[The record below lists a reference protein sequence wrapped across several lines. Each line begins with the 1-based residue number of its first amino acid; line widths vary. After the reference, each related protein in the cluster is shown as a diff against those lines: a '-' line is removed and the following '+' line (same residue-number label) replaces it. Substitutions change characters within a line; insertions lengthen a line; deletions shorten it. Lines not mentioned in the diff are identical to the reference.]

1 MFFSNKRMSAGL
13 RYIFTLTLS
22 MALFSSGLK
31 AQKTTTPMPVVTDTA
46 TTIEGRLVEL
56 AMKSPE
62 ALKIEHENRI
72 YEYQLRNAKN
82 SWMNLL
88 SISTTYNDRSFDQAA
103 RQANIIYP
111 KYFFGIN
118 LPLGTLLS
126 RTAVKSA
133 REGVEIGKLNE
144 EETRREIRVNVLS
157 KYKQYK
163 AQGEL
168 IALETGFMN
177 DLQAALT
184 QAEDKFRK
192 GAITFDAYNA
202 SLRSRNDEQAKL
214 INLKLA
220 QDLIKL
226 DIEKMIGVSLE
237 SVINK

>member
-1 MFFSNKRMSAGL
+1 MQSKQIFSTVRRSFFLTLAVAGL
-13 RYIFTLTLS
+13 NT
-22 MALFSSGLK
+22 GLN
-31 AQKTTTPMPVVTDTA
+31 AQITPTDTA
-46 TTIEGRLVEL
+46 TTIEGKLVEL
-56 AMKSPE
+56 ALKSPE
-62 ALKIEHENRI
+62 ALKVQHESKI

-88 SISTTYNDRSFDQAA
+88 TISTTYNDQSFNNAA

-111 KYFFGIN
+111 KYFFGLNI
-118 LPLGTLLS
+118 PLGTLLS

-133 REGVEIGKLNE
+133 REGLEIGKLNE
-144 EETRREIRVNVLS
+144 EEIRRQIRVNILS

-177 DLQAALT
+177 DLQASLV

-192 GAITFDAYNA
+192 GAISFDAYNA
-202 SLRSRNDEQAKL
+202 ALRSRNDEQAKL
-214 INLKLA
+214 INLRLA

-226 DIEKMIGVSLE
+226 DIEKIIGVNLE
-237 SVINK
+237 SVIK